1 MWHGRNV
8 AHVVGWPL
16 VQAKALAASGALQ
29 DRFHTLPVAA
39 EFLNDLHAY
48 DLNGTAWTDLS
59 AAAAGTPPSARCA
72 HGLASI
78 EGKLYVHGGESDSG
92 ERDGLHGRGREQ
104 PGLLRPAC
112 WFPSPNGLETFV
124 SGLGNKCLHAL
135 FLSNRRLS
143 LRSEK
148 PPPRRG
154 VIAVVAQRSHRD
166 CGPRLRSHRDYGFEP
181 THRERGMR
189 EGHL

>member
-48 DLNGTAWTDLS
+48 DLNGTTWTDLS
-59 AAAAGTPPSARCA
+59 AAASGTPPSARCA
-72 HGLASI
+72 HGLASV

-92 ERDGLHGRGREQ
+92 EGDGLHGRGRER

-112 WFPSPNGLETFV
+112 LFPSPNGNIYFRASGSTHFFVESAAFAEIRETATAARCDR
-124 SGLGNKCLHAL
+124 G
-135 FLSNRRLS
+135 
-143 LRSEK
+143 RSAA
-148 PPPRRG
+148 
-154 VIAVVAQRSHRD
+154 IA
-166 CGPRLRSHRDYGFEP
+166 PRLRPAITIAPRLRLRTDSPRARDA
-181 THRERGMR
+181 
-189 EGHL
+189 